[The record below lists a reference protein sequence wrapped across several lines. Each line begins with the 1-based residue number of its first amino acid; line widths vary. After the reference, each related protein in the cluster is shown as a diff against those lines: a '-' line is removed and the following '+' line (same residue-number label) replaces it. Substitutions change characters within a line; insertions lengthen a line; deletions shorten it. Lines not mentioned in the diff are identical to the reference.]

1 MNVRNLVMIK
11 IYMNKKILVLG
22 SNGQLGMSLMK
33 VVRNSANLVNKN
45 NQFFNFGEDL
55 LLSEKDFLF
64 ISRKEL
70 NLLNLR
76 SISEFIQDQQ
86 FTGIVN
92 CAAYTLVEKA
102 ETQENLANQINHIA
116 VAKLAEIANYKDLPL
131 IHISTDYVFNGQSEK
146 PYLETDITN
155 PQNIYGLSKLKGERA
170 IKSSGCKGVII
181 RTSWLYSE
189 FGNNFVKTILRLGK
203 EKDKI
208 NVIMDQVGSPTY
220 ATNLAK
226 LIFVILNNQKKIN
239 ILNSQSNI
247 YHYSDEGIC
256 SWYEL
261 AKSIF
266 LFSKISCKIKPIHT
280 KDYPFNIMRPH
291 YSVMNTE
298 KIKKNIPKLKIPK
311 WRESLK
317 NCLKEIKKQS
327 SVYSEI

>member
-1 MNVRNLVMIK
+1 
-11 IYMNKKILVLG
+11 MNKRILVLG
-22 SNGQLGMSLMK
+22 SNGQLGRSLLK
-33 VVRNSANLVNKN
+33 VVREIANLVNTN
-45 NQFFNFGEDL
+45 NQFYNFGEDL

-64 ISRKEL
+64 ISRKEFD
-70 NLLNLR
+70 LLNLR
-76 SISEFIQDQQ
+76 SMSEFIQDQQ
-86 FTGIVN
+86 FTAIVN

-102 ETQENLANQINHIA
+102 ETHENLADQINYIA
-116 VAKLAEIANYKDLPL
+116 VAKLAEIAKDKDLPL
-131 IHISTDYVFNGQSEK
+131 IHISTDYVFHGQDEK
-146 PYLETDITN
+146 PYLETDKTN
-155 PQNIYGLSKLKGERA
+155 PQNIYGLSKLKGEKA
-170 IKSSGCKGVII
+170 IKLSGCKGVII

-208 NVIMDQVGSPTY
+208 SVIMDQFGSPTY

-226 LIFVILNNQKKIN
+226 LIFVILNNQKKMN

-256 SWYEL
+256 SWYEF

-266 LFSKISCKIKPIHT
+266 LFSKISCEIKPIQT
-280 KDYPFNIMRPH
+280 KDYPFKTKRPP

-311 WRESLK
+311 WPESLK

-327 SVYSEI
+327 CS

>member
-1 MNVRNLVMIK
+1 MNAHNLVMIK
-11 IYMNKKILVLG
+11 IYMNKRILVLG
-22 SNGQLGMSLMK
+22 SNGQLGRSLLK
-33 VVRNSANLVNKN
+33 VVREIANLVNTN
-45 NQFFNFGEDL
+45 NQFYNFGEDL

-64 ISRKEL
+64 ISRKEFD
-70 NLLNLR
+70 LLNLR
-76 SISEFIQDQQ
+76 SMSEFIQDQQ
-86 FTGIVN
+86 FTAIVN

-102 ETQENLANQINHIA
+102 ETHENLADQINYIA
-116 VAKLAEIANYKDLPL
+116 VAKLAEIAKDKDLPL
-131 IHISTDYVFNGQSEK
+131 IHISTDYVFHGQDEK
-146 PYLETDITN
+146 PYLETDKTN
-155 PQNIYGLSKLKGERA
+155 PQNIYGLSKLKGEKA
-170 IKSSGCKGVII
+170 IKLSGCKGVII

-208 NVIMDQVGSPTY
+208 SVIMDQFGSPTY
-220 ATNLAK
+220 AINLAK
-226 LIFVILNNQKKIN
+226 LIFVILNNQKKMN

-256 SWYEL
+256 SWYEF

-266 LFSKISCKIKPIHT
+266 LFSKISCEIKPIQT
-280 KDYPFNIMRPH
+280 KDYPFKTKRPP

-311 WRESLK
+311 WPESLK

-327 SVYSEI
+327 CS